1 MLSIQRN
8 LMLVRFWSPCLVLLL
23 CCCCLGRSH
32 THHRYPCWHSRG
44 VQQIWYCEEDNDIW
58 CKLFHQRSHKLL
70 QLSECLFCFAQR
82 HPEGIVSVAFKEFE
96 AADSCVLQMNQ
107 RWYAGKQ
114 LQVGQWDGI
123 TNFQVE
129 ETDQEREER
138 LSKWEK
144 FFEEWRR
151 WGEKRRHRTKG

>member
-1 MLSIQRN
+1 M
-8 LMLVRFWSPCLVLLL
+8 
-23 CCCCLGRSH
+23 
-32 THHRYPCWHSRG
+32 
-44 VQQIWYCEEDNDIW
+44 
-58 CKLFHQRSHKLL
+58 
-70 QLSECLFCFAQR
+70 
-82 HPEGIVSVAFKEFE
+82 AFKEFE
-96 AADSCVLQMNQ
+96 AADSCVLNMNH

-144 FFEEWRR
+144 FLKEDDDEH
-151 WGEKRRHRTKG
+151 KDDTAQKAST